1 MIQKA
6 IPCSLFCLLMSMV
19 LGCGSG
25 VPSGP
30 RLAAAGGIVKFKGS
44 PLAGATVT
52 LVSSE
57 KGTIATGVSD
67 AEGKFNL
74 TTAGSNGAP
83 VGTCKVS
90 VTAAGEGQA
99 VPADARAA
107 LDPSKRPSTPDEAK
121 AMMQKQND
129 AMKTSMMDA
138 GKKKAKSAIPDKYM
152 KADTSG
158 LTVTVTDDPSKNQF
172 TLDLSE

>member
-1 MIQKA
+1 MIQKTIA
-6 IPCSLFCLLMSMV
+6 CSLICLLMTMD

-25 VPSGP
+25 APDGP

-44 PLAGATVT
+44 PLTGATVT

-83 VGTCKVS
+83 VGMCKVS
-90 VTAAGEGQA
+90 VIAAGEGQTLPIQA
-99 VPADARAA
+99 AFDARG
-107 LDPSKRPSTPDEAK
+107 S
-121 AMMQKQND
+121 QGND
-129 AMKTSMMDA
+129 AKT
-138 GKKKAKSAIPDKYM
+138 K
-152 KADTSG
+152 
-158 LTVTVTDDPSKNQF
+158 
-172 TLDLSE
+172 